1 MLFSQLKR
9 KNHKLH
15 VHTND
20 RLSPGLLTQI
30 KKSGGI
36 PPIPPGIP
44 TGILEPPAW
53 DPALNPRWDPAN
65 PTRDPRY
72 ILGKI
77 PSIPHGIRPLIP
89 GGIPPI
95 PPGNPASF
103 HAKSRQSHLATFIC
117 PCGIP
122 PIPPGIPKF
131 VPAEI
136 PSGILQSQLGS
147 LVCDPNRIPLI
158 EFFNNPQI
166 PAPALEHV

>member
-9 KNHKLH
+9 RNHKLH

-20 RLSPGLLTQI
+20 RLSPGLLTQR

-36 PPIPPGIP
+36 PPIPSGIP

-65 PTRDPRY
+65 PTRDPCY

-77 PSIPHGIRPLIP
+77 PSIPHEIRPLIP
-89 GGIPPI
+89 G
-95 PPGNPASF
+95 
-103 HAKSRQSHLATFIC
+103 
-117 PCGIP
+117 GIP

-136 PSGILQSQLGS
+136 PSGILQSHLGS
-147 LVCDPNRIPLI
+147 LVCDPNRIPFI
-158 EFFNNPQI
+158 EFLNNPQI
-166 PAPALEHV
+166 PAPAVEHV

>member
-9 KNHKLH
+9 RKHKLH
-15 VHTND
+15 VHTNV
-20 RLSPGLLTQI
+20 RLSSGLLTQR

-36 PPIPPGIP
+36 PPIPSGIP
-44 TGILEPPAW
+44 TAILEHPAW

-65 PTRDPRY
+65 PTRDPYY

-89 GGIPPI
+89 GRIPPI

-136 PSGILQSQLGS
+136 PSGILQSHLGS
-147 LVCDPNRIPLI
+147 LICDPNRIPFI
-158 EFFNNPQI
+158 EFLNNPQI

>member
-1 MLFSQLKR
+1 MLLSQLKR
-9 KNHKLH
+9 RNHKLH

-20 RLSPGLLTQI
+20 RLSSGLLTQR

-65 PTRDPRY
+65 PTRDPCY

-95 PPGNPASF
+95 PPG
-103 HAKSRQSHLATFIC
+103 
-117 PCGIP
+117 
-122 PIPPGIPKF
+122 IPKF

-136 PSGILQSQLGS
+136 PSGILQSHLGS
-147 LVCDPNRIPLI
+147 LVCDPNRIPFI
-158 EFFNNPQI
+158 EFLNNPQI